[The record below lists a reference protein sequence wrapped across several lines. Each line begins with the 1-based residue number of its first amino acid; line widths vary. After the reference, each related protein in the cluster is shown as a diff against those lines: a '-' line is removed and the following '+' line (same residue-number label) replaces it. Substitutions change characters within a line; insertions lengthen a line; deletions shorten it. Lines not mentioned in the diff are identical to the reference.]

1 MRLINRF
8 CIILFLVPIT
18 TSSFASELE
27 STVGAIW
34 ESKYVSE
41 GRDNLGKGGLF
52 SFSADLSVSPFEGR
66 IWYAV
71 GDSENYRE
79 LNLLTG
85 LRHQFG
91 SLELGLSYTYL
102 STPVDSAH
110 DHEFAV
116 NATYGD
122 LPLITPSIV
131 YKYSTEASGGF
142 LEFVLSSEQTVTE
155 SFSITPNI
163 LFASNHGY
171 IPNEHEGAN
180 NLQTGVEFTYAIAKS
195 ATVTSHISYSWALDR
210 ETGETLD
217 DLFWGGI
224 GINFNF

>member
-8 CIILFLVPIT
+8 SIIVLLVLINTP
-18 TSSFASELE
+18 SSASELE

-41 GRDNLGKGGLF
+41 RRDNLENGGLF
-52 SFSADLSVSPFEGR
+52 SLSADLSVAPFEGG

-71 GDSENYRE
+71 PDSENYRE
-79 LNLLTG
+79 LNLWAG

-91 SLELGLSYTYL
+91 SLELGISYTYL
-102 STPVDSAH
+102 SIPVDSAH

-122 LPLITPSIV
+122 LPLITPSVV
-131 YKYSTEASGGF
+131 YTYSTEANGGF
-142 LEFVLSSEQTVTE
+142 LEFVLASEHSVTE
-155 SFSITPNI
+155 SLSITPNI

-171 IPNEHEGAN
+171 IPDEHEGAN
-180 NLQTGVEFTYAIAKS
+180 NLQTVFHFPEARAFTVLL
-195 ATVTSHISYSWALDR
+195 TD
-210 ETGETLD
+210 
-217 DLFWGGI
+217 
-224 GINFNF
+224 